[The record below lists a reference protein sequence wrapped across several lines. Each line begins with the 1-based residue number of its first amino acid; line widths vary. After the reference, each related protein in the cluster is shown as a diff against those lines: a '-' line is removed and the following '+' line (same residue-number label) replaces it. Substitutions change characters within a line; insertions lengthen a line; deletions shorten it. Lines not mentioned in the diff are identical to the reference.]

1 MQVIKT
7 SPLTGV
13 THTMDLDVTKEQLD
27 RFEIRKE
34 TGEYVQNI
42 FNNLSASERE
52 FILSGITPTEWD
64 KTFNN

>member
-1 MQVIKT
+1 MQVTRT
-7 SPLTGV
+7 SQLTGV

-27 RFEIRKE
+27 RFEVRRE

-52 FILSGITPTEWD
+52 FILSGITPDEWD
-64 KTFNN
+64 KTFNI

>member
-1 MQVIKT
+1 MKVTRT
-7 SPLTGV
+7 SQLSGV

-27 RFEIRKE
+27 RFEIRRE
-34 TGEYVQNI
+34 TGEYVQTI
-42 FNNLSASERE
+42 FYNLDSSERE